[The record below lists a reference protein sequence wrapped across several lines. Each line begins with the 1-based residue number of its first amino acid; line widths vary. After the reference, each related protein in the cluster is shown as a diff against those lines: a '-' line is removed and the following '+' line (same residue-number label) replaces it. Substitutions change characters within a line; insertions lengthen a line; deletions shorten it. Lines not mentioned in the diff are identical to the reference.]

1 MAKSGIQQYL
11 DSELRLNS
19 MVCVSDLIRGE
30 RVEKYR
36 DRFIYLM
43 MRTCNT
49 HILLS
54 KPRL

>member
-36 DRFIYLM
+36 DRFI
-43 MRTCNT
+43 
-49 HILLS
+49 
-54 KPRL
+54 